1 MDQFKEVY
9 DAHHRKVFNISLN
22 IVQNSEDA
30 EEITQDVF
38 VEAFRSLSTF
48 EARSSLGTWLYRI
61 AVNKS
66 LDLLR
71 ARKRK
76 KRFAFITRLFHP
88 ESGEAL
94 HEASHFDHP
103 GAELEKKE
111 RTRILFEAL
120 EGLPEHQKTAFVLS
134 QIEHFPQKETARI
147 MGLSEKAVESLIQ
160 RAKANLRK
168 KLGKLYHERRI

>member
-1 MDQFKEVY
+1 
-9 DAHHRKVFNISLN
+9 
-22 IVQNSEDA
+22 
-30 EEITQDVF
+30 
-38 VEAFRSLSTF
+38 
-48 EARSSLGTWLYRI
+48 
-61 AVNKS
+61 
-66 LDLLR
+66 
-71 ARKRK
+71 
-76 KRFAFITRLFHP
+76 
-88 ESGEAL
+88 
-94 HEASHFDHP
+94 SHFDHP